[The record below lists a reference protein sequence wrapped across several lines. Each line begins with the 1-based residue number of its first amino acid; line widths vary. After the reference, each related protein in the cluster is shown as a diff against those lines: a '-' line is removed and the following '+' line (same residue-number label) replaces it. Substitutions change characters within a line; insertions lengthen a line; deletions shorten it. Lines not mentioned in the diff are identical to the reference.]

1 MLNDNLQL
9 LITAILATAGLGTAA
24 MGLVEAIKAVPGCW
38 LSRIGFKRILAV
50 TRQFDGTLKAAVGP
64 DWESM
69 LAAHWVN
76 GRPRQEQKAIIRAL
90 LRLGLV
96 DGAIEQLAKAG
107 NVRETSLKA
116 VAGKLQAGGDLT
128 DVELTLLG
136 RVEAVV
142 EAKLDAAFDIAEQ
155 HYRNAARL
163 WAAFFSIV
171 LALVAWALLQQS
183 FTWSEAMGRDLLVA
197 LAAGA
202 AAVPMAPVAKDLIAA
217 LSASAKAVK
226 AAKAL

>member
-1 MLNDNLQL
+1 MLTDNLQL

-24 MGLVEAIKAVPGCW
+24 MGLVEAIKAAPGCW
-38 LSRIGFKRILAV
+38 LSSIGFKRILAV
-50 TRQFDGTLKAAVGP
+50 TREFDGALSAAVGP
-64 DWESM
+64 NWSAM
-69 LAAHWVN
+69 LSAHWVN
-76 GRPRQEQKAIIRAL
+76 GRPRAEQKAIIRSL

-96 DGAIEQLAKAG
+96 DGAVDQLAKAG
-107 NVRETSLKA
+107 NVKEASLKS
-116 VAGKLQAGGDLT
+116 VAGKLQTGGDLS

-155 HYRNAARL
+155 HYKNAARL
-163 WAAFFSIV
+163 WAAFFAIL

-183 FTWSEAMGRDLLVA
+183 WTWSDAMARELMLA

-202 AAVPMAPVAKDLIAA
+202 AAVPMAPVAKDLVAA

-226 AAKAL
+226 AAKVL